1 MKYPTIWLHSA
12 LVITM
17 FFIYWPAAIALL
29 VIGTVCRYA
38 LRAMARAMLG
48 LSPQPSPAW
57 RARITPV
64 HLFLAGVTPIV
75 LFGVY
80 TFVYTLFQ

>member
-1 MKYPTIWLHSA
+1 MRIHWLHYA

-17 FFIYWPAAIALL
+17 LFIYWPAAIALL
-29 VIGTVCRYA
+29 VIGMVCRHV
-38 LRAMARAMLG
+38 LRVMARAMLG
-48 LSPQPSPAW
+48 LPPQPVPAW

-64 HLFLAGVTPIV
+64 HLFLVGMIPVV

-80 TFVYTLFQ
+80 TFVCTLFQ